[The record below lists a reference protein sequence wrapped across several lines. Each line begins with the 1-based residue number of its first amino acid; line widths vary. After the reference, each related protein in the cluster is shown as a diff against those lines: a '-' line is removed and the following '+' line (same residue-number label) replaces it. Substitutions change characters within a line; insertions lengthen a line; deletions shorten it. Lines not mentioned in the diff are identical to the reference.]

1 MLKLRTMQADADF
14 DSGEGEVSG
23 EVFVSKT
30 RYDLRVSR
38 IGRLLRRSSIDE
50 LPQLLNVLAG
60 QMSLVGPRPSLP
72 QEVARYPHSW
82 RRRLAV
88 KPGLTGLWQVSGR
101 SEVAPSRR
109 MAMDRHYI
117 RHRSLAADC
126 LILLRTVFCHH
137 FNARCLV
144 GLMRD
149 AIPAGFRRV
158 SFVHDYMTQLGGA
171 ERVAGILASNLSS
184 ASLMTSVHR
193 PEVVPVA
200 TIGGRPWKTSL
211 LQPYASHVPLK
222 VMLPALPR
230 AVASTRCCGKR
241 SSHLKLQRLWTPRSP
256 LSGRQACLLLLH
268 ARPLP
273 LESSRLL
280 SRPIRAEETRLTAA
294 PEAAPSR
301 YRIGSASH

>member
-1 MLKLRTMQADADF
+1 MTRLDAIGSKRLELPSVAGRTTVHNRQPEPHIFYHGSKRLLDVSLSLVLIILSLPVLIFASSAIVLATRKNPIFRQVRTGRLGCEFRMLKLRTMQADADF

-88 KPGLTGLWQVSGR
+88 KPGFTGLWQVSGR

-126 LILLRTVFCHH
+126 LILLRTVF
-137 FNARCLV
+137 
-144 GLMRD
+144 
-149 AIPAGFRRV
+149 
-158 SFVHDYMTQLGGA
+158 
-171 ERVAGILASNLSS
+171 
-184 ASLMTSVHR
+184 
-193 PEVVPVA
+193 A
-200 TIGGRPWKTSL
+200 TISMRGAW
-211 LQPYASHVPLK
+211 
-222 VMLPALPR
+222 
-230 AVASTRCCGKR
+230 
-241 SSHLKLQRLWTPRSP
+241 
-256 LSGRQACLLLLH
+256 
-268 ARPLP
+268 
-273 LESSRLL
+273 
-280 SRPIRAEETRLTAA
+280 
-294 PEAAPSR
+294 
-301 YRIGSASH
+301 